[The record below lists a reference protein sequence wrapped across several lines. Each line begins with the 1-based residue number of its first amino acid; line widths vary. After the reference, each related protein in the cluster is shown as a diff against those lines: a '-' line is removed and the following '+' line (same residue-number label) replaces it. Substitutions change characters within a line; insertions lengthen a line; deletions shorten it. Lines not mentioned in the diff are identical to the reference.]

1 MVPRQLVGLDAAARA
16 RGLFVALVAP
26 ALLIP
31 YAIALLAGSFAAG
44 LLLAATTVLSL
55 AWLPGQLPLVLILCY
70 AIPLLAAFTQR
81 HRSTLEPAP
90 AERFGVWV
98 LAARLALF
106 ALVLAG
112 LPLLEWAILS
122 PSANKEGHALFLP
135 VLAALVTSQLAWSY
149 ATALF
154 DLWEGLRPWDG
165 EEDAAPLLGE
175 PPHRQADWGERTSMM
190 ERLWLNIIVR
200 GVLLCL
206 ALTGA
211 TIVNGQG
218 APPPSAVA
226 TLLVAIYVLTGL
238 LIGGAAERQR
248 LVVESRRYG
257 LPLSDA
263 VIRSWLPTTVAAI
276 GGMAALIA
284 LALVGGALDLA
295 HATLV
300 WLWGSLLQPAGTDA
314 SRIIGLGP
322 APMDRPG
329 IVPAGSDTP
338 LATAT
343 SAQGNLLPPT
353 NTPAPVT
360 APPSATPPHDEG
372 FARLIGGLANVLG
385 GVVLHVVLAL
395 AIALLIMAGSVL
407 LGAAL
412 KYGARYAPDQPRWPQ
427 FLAAMRG
434 EWRRLRRVVLKPARA
449 ATTTLIRRSAADA
462 LERRRRARERQDIRP
477 ELLAPRALVLYLYAQ
492 ALGVLARNVQ
502 PRRPGQAPGEY
513 AAEVGER
520 LGLRDRAAFDRLTAD
535 FLEARYGPRA
545 VEPGLAARA
554 HASWNTLLAA
564 LKRTRQV

>member
-1 MVPRQLVGLDAAARA
+1 MVPRQLGGPDAVARA

-44 LLLAATTVLSL
+44 LLLAATTALSL
-55 AWLPGQLPLVLILCY
+55 AWLPGQLPLVLALCY
-70 AIPLLAAFTQR
+70 AIPLLAAFARR
-81 HRSTLEPAP
+81 HRSTLEPTP
-90 AERFGVWV
+90 VERFGVGV

-122 PSANKEGHALFLP
+122 PGADKEGHALFLP
-135 VLAALVTSQLAWSY
+135 VLAALAVSQAAWSY
-149 ATALF
+149 ATVLF
-154 DLWEGLRPWDG
+154 DLWEGLRLRDW

-175 PPHRQADWGERTSMM
+175 PPRQRAAWIERTGVMD
-190 ERLWLNIIVR
+190 RLWLIIIGG

-206 ALTGA
+206 ALSGA
-211 TIVNGQG
+211 TIVNSHGT
-218 APPPSAVA
+218 PPPTAVA
-226 TLLVAIYVLTGL
+226 ALLAAIYVLTGL

-248 LVVESRRYG
+248 LIVESRLYG

-276 GGMAALIA
+276 GGLAALIA

-295 HATLV
+295 HATLTFTWYILSGPV
-300 WLWGSLLQPAGTDA
+300 AAIALQPFGHHPTGMNGSSAVPTAGN
-314 SRIIGLGP
+314 
-322 APMDRPG
+322 
-329 IVPAGSDTP
+329 TP
-338 LATAT
+338 LEIAA
-343 SAQGNLLPPT
+343 SAQGNLPLATDTPTPVRAPLP
-353 NTPAPVT
+353 AV
-360 APPSATPPHDEG
+360 PPHDDG
-372 FARLIGGLANVLG
+372 FVRLIGGVANVLG
-385 GVVLHVVLAL
+385 TVVILVVLVLAVV
-395 AIALLIMAGSVL
+395 LLIMAATGL

-412 KYGARYAPDQPRWPQ
+412 EYGAHYAPDRPRWPQ
-427 FLAAMRG
+427 FLAAARG
-434 EWRRLRRVVLKPARA
+434 EWRRLRRAVLKPARA

-492 ALGVLARNVQ
+492 ALGVLARKVQ

-520 LGLRDRAAFDRLTAD
+520 LGLRDRAAFDNLTAD

-545 VEPGLAARA
+545 VDPGLAARA
-554 HASWNTLLAA
+554 HASWNALLAA